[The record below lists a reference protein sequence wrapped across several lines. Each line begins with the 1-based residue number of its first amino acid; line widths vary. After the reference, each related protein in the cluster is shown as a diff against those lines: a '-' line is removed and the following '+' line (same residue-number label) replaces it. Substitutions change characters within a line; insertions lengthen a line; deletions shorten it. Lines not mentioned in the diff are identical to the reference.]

1 MVVLVDSGV
10 DDSGAVG
17 NVMGVSDVVALTAG
31 GLGGVVVGR
40 NKVVI
45 SYIKYKNCK

>member
-10 DDSGAVG
+10 DDSGAVE
-17 NVMGVSDVVALTAG
+17 NVMGVSGVALTAG
-31 GLGGVVVGR
+31 GLGGVVAGR